1 MNGEVLT
8 QGGRGASIRFGET
21 RADMNKIEEVQSA
34 SPALASPCFGL
45 FDSAPALSYS
55 EGTMLFKQ
63 GASARDVYLLEQGLV
78 KVIFLDP
85 GGEEVIIELSSA
97 AGSLIGASCAVLG
110 KHAVSAAVVT
120 RNTRMRRV
128 AASSFV
134 ELIRQNVEMSWQ
146 LHKLHCAHHLELLDR
161 AAQLGYLSVRER
173 VEQLLWNL
181 ASACELV
188 TTPKGLRMQLPLK
201 YRELA
206 QLITVSPEHL
216 CRVLGVIEKEGL
228 IRREKGWV
236 YLIERD
242 RLYHKRPG

>member
-1 MNGEVLT
+1 MIKSDESP
-8 QGGRGASIRFGET
+8 GAVRL
-21 RADMNKIEEVQSA
+21 
-34 SPALASPCFGL
+34 LAGPCFGL
-45 FDSAPALSYS
+45 FDNAPALAYS
-55 EGTMLFKQ
+55 EGTVLFKQ
-63 GASARDVYLLEQGLV
+63 GAAARDVYLLEQGLV

-85 GGEEVIIELSSA
+85 GGEEVIIELCSA
-97 AGSLIGASCAVLG
+97 PGTLIGASCAVLG

-128 AASSFV
+128 AASSFI

-146 LHKLHCAHHLELLDR
+146 LHKLHCAQHLELLDR
-161 AAQLGYLSVRER
+161 SAQLGYLSVRER
-173 VEQLLWNL
+173 VEQLIWNL

-188 TTPKGLRMQLPLK
+188 PTPKGLRMQLPLK

-228 IRREKGWV
+228 IRREKGWL
-236 YLIERD
+236 YLVERD
-242 RLYHKRPG
+242 KLYHKRAA